1 MIKKLLDKTFWKFIL
16 VGIVNTL
23 FGMAV
28 MFSLDYLLTGVFDV
42 DRDVS
47 HWVSISA
54 NYILGS
60 VLSYFLNKH
69 FTFENKDKS
78 FKVVAK
84 FTVNIVVCA
93 VIAYG
98 SATPAIKYLLSDAG
112 ESVQYNVAKL
122 AGMVLFVM
130 LNYIGQRFFAFKE
143 EK

>member
-23 FGMAV
+23 FGMTV
-28 MFSLDYLLTGVFDV
+28 MFSLDYLLTAVFDV
-42 DRDVS
+42 DREVS
-47 HWVSISA
+47 HWVSIAA

-60 VLSYFLNKH
+60 VFSYFLNKY
-69 FTFENKDKS
+69 FTFENKDKG

-84 FTVNIVVCA
+84 FTLNIVVCA

-98 SATPAIKYLLSDAG
+98 VATPAIKYILSDAG
-112 ESVQYNVAKL
+112 ERVQYNVAKL

>member
-1 MIKKLLDKTFWKFIL
+1 MIGKLLDKTFWKFIL

-23 FGMAV
+23 FGTVV
-28 MFSLDYLLTGVFDV
+28 MFGIDYLLVEVFGV
-42 DRDVS
+42 DRDIS
-47 HWVSISA
+47 HWVSIAS
-54 NYILGS
+54 NYVFGS

-69 FTFENKDKS
+69 FTFGNTDKS
-78 FKVVAK
+78 FKVVVK
-84 FTVNIVVCA
+84 FTINIVVCA

-98 SATPAIKYLLSDAG
+98 AATPAIKYLLSDAG
-112 ESVQYNVAKL
+112 ENVQYNVAKL

>member
-28 MFSLDYLLTGVFDV
+28 MFSLDYLLTAVFGV

-47 HWVSISA
+47 HWVSIAA
-54 NYILGS
+54 NYIFGS
-60 VLSYFLNKH
+60 VLSYFLNKN
-69 FTFENKDKS
+69 FTFGNKDKS

-84 FTVNIVVCA
+84 FVVNIVVCA

-98 SATPAIKYLLSDAG
+98 AATLAIKYILSDAG

-130 LNYIGQRFFAFKE
+130 LNYVGQRFFAFKE